1 MIPVALLRRK
11 AAFTNA
17 AKLPAVVTLPVMH
30 RIQQFGVYR
39 SGRSFHRRSSP
50 LSSTF
55 QGVKTNLAD
64 RPSLKRDRYARFLRE
79 K

>member
-30 RIQQFGVYR
+30 GFNNSVSIDRAVRFIAD
-39 SGRSFHRRSSP
+39 HRRC
-50 LSSTF
+50 
-55 QGVKTNLAD
+55 
-64 RPSLKRDRYARFLRE
+64 RPRFRGLKPIWPIDPH
-79 K
+79 